1 MRVVNKFP
9 ALLLRSPL
17 HGLII
22 GSVLL
27 ITFNGCK
34 SGKKYTTPITCL
46 REGDTV
52 LMTTDSPWW
61 KNLRGA
67 RDFADKGP
75 GVRGRRGRHNLRLVG
90 YGSAVLTAR
99 IMGWLGRNG
108 AAREASL
115 PISSL

>member
-27 ITFNGCK
+27 ITFNGRK

-46 REGDTV
+46 GEGDTV

-61 KNLRGA
+61 KNLPGGA
-67 RDFADKGP
+67 PVTLLKRA
-75 GVRGRRGRHNLRLVG
+75 
-90 YGSAVLTAR
+90 GSTR
-99 IMGWLGRNG
+99 
-108 AAREASL
+108 ASRT
-115 PISSL
+115 P

>member
-27 ITFNGCK
+27 ITFNGRK
-34 SGKKYTTPITCL
+34 SGKKYTTLITCL
-46 REGDTV
+46 GEGDTV

-61 KNLRGA
+61 KNLWGA
-67 RDFADKGP
+67 RDFAEKGRKYA
-75 GVRGRRGRHNLRLVG
+75 GVADAITDETEVAQVLEMMLGEYPS
-90 YGSAVLTAR
+90 YGKYTGVKPSTDA
-99 IMGWLGRNG
+99 G
-108 AAREASL
+108 
-115 PISSL
+115 